1 MSQRTPTKWTNM
13 SMDPPPDPYAWTCQV
28 CSTTNAAGALQCSR
42 CGCPDRVDGR
52 ELAERQRQF
61 AKGQPYDGTKK
72 GPVRSRIEGRRVDGS
87 NIVPFRDLLLA
98 TLAPFAVVLAL
109 IDMFTKGSS
118 RVALSRHDPGVIVDQ
133 PWALAAVAVGYLG
146 LLVWGVATVADH
158 FDRRPNEKRYTKVR
172 TWAAA
177 IGFLFM
183 LLGTVLPV

>member
-1 MSQRTPTKWTNM
+1 MSKQWSNM
-13 SMDPPPDPYAWTCQV
+13 SMDPPPGPYAWV
-28 CSTTNAAGALQCSR
+28 CLVCENRNAAGALQCSR
-42 CGCPDRVDGR
+42 CGCPNRVDGR

-72 GPVRSRIEGRRVDGS
+72 GPVRSRIEGRRLDGS

-109 IDMFTKGSS
+109 IDIFTKGS
-118 RVALSRHDPGVIVDQ
+118 RLVALTRRDPGVIVDQ

-158 FDRRPNEKRYTKVR
+158 FDRRPNEKRYAKVR
-172 TWAAA
+172 NWGASV
-177 IGFLFM
+177 GFLFTF
-183 LLGTVLPV
+183 LGTMLPV

>member
-1 MSQRTPTKWTNM
+1 
-13 SMDPPPDPYAWTCQV
+13 MDPPPGPYAWV
-28 CSTTNAAGALQCSR
+28 CLVCENRNAAGALQCSR
-42 CGCPDRVDGR
+42 CGCPNRVDGR

-72 GPVRSRIEGRRVDGS
+72 GPVRSRIEGRRLDGS

-109 IDMFTKGSS
+109 IDIFTKGS
-118 RVALSRHDPGVIVDQ
+118 RLVALTRRDPGVIVDQ

-158 FDRRPNEKRYTKVR
+158 FDRRPNEKRYAKVR
-172 TWAAA
+172 NWGASV
-177 IGFLFM
+177 GFLFTF
-183 LLGTVLPV
+183 LGTMLPV

>member
-1 MSQRTPTKWTNM
+1 
-13 SMDPPPDPYAWTCQV
+13 MDPPPGPYAWV
-28 CSTTNAAGALQCSR
+28 CLVCENRNAAGALQCSR

-72 GPVRSRIEGRRVDGS
+72 GPVRSRIEGRRLDGS

-109 IDMFTKGSS
+109 IDIFTNGS
-118 RVALSRHDPGVIVDQ
+118 RLVALTRRDPGVIVDQ

-158 FDRRPNEKRYTKVR
+158 FDRRPNEKRYAKVR
-172 TWAAA
+172 NWGASV
-177 IGFLFM
+177 GFLFTF
-183 LLGTVLPV
+183 LGTMLPV